1 MYIIKRNNIGH
12 KIVYMEYDD
21 IKYPIKNDY
30 LDGIHVDTIYLYNKN
45 YINTDE
51 SNDFEN
57 IFNNL
62 TGIIFNYLYN
72 NEDDDD
78 DGTIDLLIGET
89 DRIKNELES
98 KYKEFMKRE
107 DYYAYVDKLSF
118 LHEELLNKKEIIKY
132 KKNINNIITGKSR

>member
-1 MYIIKRNNIGH
+1 MALSFWRLYYI
-12 KIVYMEYDD
+12 
-21 IKYPIKNDY
+21 
-30 LDGIHVDTIYLYNKN
+30 
-45 YINTDE
+45 

-62 TGIIFNYLYN
+62 TGVIFNYLYN